1 MGEARR
7 KEDYLMRVHGVDRAG
22 ATAIRIRLAKVRKI
36 KAQYTVSPGH
46 IPGVTQTQ
54 TFAKATDAMALA
66 MNALMASRSAFPPK
80 NRKVRARKKV

>member
-7 KEDYLMRVHGVDRAG
+7 NENYLMRVHGVDRAG
-22 ATAIRIRLAKVRKI
+22 AKELRAKKAKVRKI
-36 KAQYTVSPGH
+36 KSLYESAPGH
-46 IPGVTQTQ
+46 IPGVSQTQ
-54 TFAKATDAMALA
+54 TFAKATETMASA